1 MTVFC
6 CQFLE
11 CMMNEELTLRWCD
24 EILGKFTFQKRNL
37 AWDSFGAHITNEVKR
52 KPTMSKTR
60 VINCSTG
67 WY

>member
-1 MTVFC
+1 MTVFS

-24 EILGKFTFQKRNL
+24 EILGKFTFQKRLL

-52 KPTMSKTR
+52 KPTMSKTL
-60 VINCSTG
+60 VINFSTG